1 MPSPIIRHRSPAPA
15 RRLTIRPDLSGCR
28 RLVET
33 CRAELAW
40 AREDWLQIAGRLGV
54 AVDPRTDRASPPAW
68 DADRLP
74 HEQAAARLLN
84 VWGHLHPIE
93 HRLRASV
100 WRLKRQRRAGWVDA
114 ASGTLEDLR
123 WYRAERGKLWHV
135 FLMAGADYRQQR
147 LRLGGQMRRH
157 FLPMFQ
163 TTATGAASQP
173 STLSLR

>member
-1 MPSPIIRHRSPAPA
+1 MQSPIRRHRSAAPA
-15 RRLTIRPDLSGCR
+15 RRLTSPPDLSGCR

-33 CRAELAW
+33 CRLELAW
-40 AREDWLQIAGRLGV
+40 AREDWLDIAGRLGL
-54 AVDPRTDRASPPAW
+54 AVDPCRELLGMPAW
-68 DADRLP
+68 ETDRLP

-93 HRLRASV
+93 HRLRASLR
-100 WRLKRQRRAGWVDA
+100 RLKAQRRAGWVGP

-123 WYRAERGKLWHV
+123 WYRAERAKLWHA
-135 FLMAGADYRQQR
+135 FLLAGADYRQQR

-157 FLPMFQ
+157 FLAMFQ
-163 TTATGAASQP
+163 TTATGAGSQP